1 METNPTLFKLLK
13 ITNVRGEVNYFPLN
27 RTNKQFHETYKR
39 SLNSEKREKYK
50 VEEVEL
56 TTEEAAALGIAEAHA
71 ILYPPTRKGQPNATS
86 NNIMEM
92 LIAQNAKL
100 MEMLTEKQGNPLLK
114 TIELEAKN
122 ETPKPKR

>member
-13 ITNVRGEVNYFPLN
+13 ITNVRNEVNYFPLN

-39 SLNSEKREKYK
+39 SLSNEKREKYK

-56 TTEEAAALGIAEAHA
+56 TTEQAAELGVAEAHS
-71 ILYPPTRKGQPNATS
+71 ILYPPTRKGQPNAANT
-86 NNIMEM
+86 NIMEM

-100 MEMLTEKQGNPLLK
+100 MEMLES
-114 TIELEAKN
+114 KN
-122 ETPKPKR
+122 ETIKPKK

>member
-13 ITNVRGEVNYFPLN
+13 ITNVRNEVNYFPLN

-39 SLNSEKREKYK
+39 SLSNEKREKYK

-56 TTEEAAALGIAEAHA
+56 TTEQAAELGVAEAHS
-71 ILYPPTRKGQPNATS
+71 ILYPPTRKGQPNAANT
-86 NNIMEM
+86 NIMEM

-100 MEMLTEKQGNPLLK
+100 MEMLES
-114 TIELEAKN
+114 KN
-122 ETPKPKR
+122 ETTKPKK